1 MDSLLPTD
9 IQAVIEQTQ
18 KIEDELFGKPVTLPP
33 ADAPPKPEDVPPK
46 VDEPPITPPAD
57 LPPAVDTPPVTDG
70 APPIEAPPAEDF
82 EHKFKVLQGKYNK
95 EIKEGKDKVRETSD
109 RLLFLE
115 DERSKLLGQL
125 VDLTGKVTKGKDGEP
140 VDTPSS
146 VDLESLPET
155 QYIKTEF
162 PDVWKAMKVVMAH
175 SAKDTQ
181 KKFDDVEKKIETS
194 TKASDTTSWN
204 TFNQYLDTNVEGW
217 RDVNVDPEFKE
228 WLKVPEKYSGITKL
242 ELINRDIS
250 SRDGISVAKYFKDFA
265 TEKAVIVETPPKG
278 GPTPPPVAPPQ
289 GGLPK
294 SKPGSP
300 PPKRPATPEN
310 LTTEHI
316 TDFYE
321 KLQRGHFIGR
331 EAEAAAEEKRIEKA
345 VSEKRVE

>member
-18 KIEDELFGKPVTLPP
+18 KIEDELFKKPGTPPP

-46 VDEPPITPPAD
+46 VDEPPVP
-57 LPPAVDTPPVTDG
+57 PPAVEP
-70 APPIEAPPAEDF
+70 PPITDEPPPPEDF
-82 EHKFKVLQGKYNK
+82 KHKYEVLQGKYNK

-155 QYIKTEF
+155 QYIKAEF
-162 PDVWKAMKVVMAH
+162 PDVWKAMKVVIAH

-181 KKFDDVEKKIETS
+181 KKLDDVEKKIES
-194 TKASDTTSWN
+194 SVKVSDTTSWN

-217 RDVNVDPEFKE
+217 REVNVDPEFKE

-250 SRDGISVAKYFKDFA
+250 SRDGTSVAKYFKDFA
-265 TEKAVIVETPPKG
+265 TEKAVKVEPPVTDG
-278 GPTPPPVAPPQ
+278 ATPPPAALPQ

-316 TDFYE
+316 TDFYQ
-321 KLQRGHFIGR
+321 KLQRGYFIGR
-331 EAEAAAEEKRIEKA
+331 ETEAAAEEKRIEKA
-345 VSEKRVE
+345 VMEGRVE

>member
-18 KIEDELFGKPVTLPP
+18 KIEDELFGKPVTPPP
-33 ADAPPKPEDVPPK
+33 ADAPPKPEDVLPK
-46 VDEPPITPPAD
+46 VDEPPVAPPAE
-57 LPPAVDTPPVTDG
+57 PPPVTE
-70 APPIEAPPAEDF
+70 PPPVEPPPPEDF

-95 EIKEGKDKVRETSD
+95 EIKEGKDKIRETSD
-109 RLLFLE
+109 RLLNLE
-115 DERSKLLGQL
+115 GERSDLLKK
-125 VDLTGKVTKGKDGEP
+125 VIDLTDRVGKLDKGKDGEP
-140 VDTPSS
+140 VDIPSS

-155 QYIKTEF
+155 QYIKAEF
-162 PDVWKAMKVVMAH
+162 PDVWKAMKVVIAH

-217 RDVNVDPEFKE
+217 REVNVDPEFKE

-250 SRDGISVAKYFKDFA
+250 SRDGTSVAKYFKDFA
-265 TEKAVIVETPPKG
+265 TEKAVKVNPPTSGGTP
-278 GPTPPPVAPPQ
+278 PPPVASPQ
-289 GGLPK
+289 GTLPK

-316 TDFYE
+316 TDFYQ
-321 KLQRGHFIGR
+321 KLQRGYFIGR
-331 EAEAAAEEKRIEKA
+331 EAEASAEEKRIEKA
-345 VSEKRVE
+345 VMEGRVE